1 MTLSEQVLLFLK
13 LLLDSHVLEN
23 NKHRFVC
30 AHYKHI
36 RPRPSTSSSVELFY
50 STEVQHYC
58 RRLAC
63 LWASF
68 TGVTMPYVEGRKTN
82 VPECSERG
90 ISLAL
95 PKRLS
100 KDLAEQCGYKHYVP
114 LCQHVQQQ
122 CTGWVW
128 LADLTHFAD
137 FSFFMKYTGKSLC
150 VWGTTIFKLS
160 CWIKGCVDMF

>member
-122 CTGWVW
+122 CPW
-128 LADLTHFAD
+128 
-137 FSFFMKYTGKSLC
+137 MSLI
-150 VWGTTIFKLS
+150 G
-160 CWIKGCVDMF
+160 